1 MADTAVIPRSHFIP
15 RWGKQ
20 TSWWWREEHDFAGH
34 PDLQEAVVTA
44 LGVGEQ
50 ISSEVQS
57 G

>member
-1 MADTAVIPRSHFIP
+1 MADTAVIPRSHFVP

-20 TSWWWREEHDFAGH
+20 RSWWRREEHDVAGH